1 MKVTF
6 FYFFCFLGLVTI
18 GTFFSLKNLIILSFF
33 SLIFFFLLDLL
44 FSKLKIEKETPLLIL
59 TFIFVLGIISEAIL
73 NFKEWDII
81 GHFLGG
87 VFCVVLAKRIFKIKD
102 NSKKIN
108 FFFYLGVASLFFI
121 LWEFLEFFWDQT
133 MGFLFKNPIILQPN
147 LEDTIQDFICDL
159 GGAIFWLIWKRNF
172 DK

>member
-1 MKVTF
+1 MKARL
-6 FYFFCFLGLVTI
+6 FYFFCFLILIVI
-18 GTFFSLKNLIILSFF
+18 GFLFSLKKLIILSFF
-33 SLIFFFLLDLL
+33 SLIFFFFLDLI
-44 FSKLKIEKETPLLIL
+44 FSKLKIEKETLLLIL
-59 TFIFVLGIISEAIL
+59 SFIFVLGIISETIL

-87 VFCVVLAKRIFKIKD
+87 VFCVVLAKRIFKIKN

-121 LWEFLEFFWDQT
+121 LWELLEFFWDQT
-133 MGFLFKNPIILQPN
+133 IASFFEKSIFLQPS
-147 LEDTIQDFICDL
+147 LEDTIQDFVCDL
-159 GGAIFWLIWKRNF
+159 GGAIFWLIWKGNF